1 MRKKN
6 YKGRCQKRTLSKSK
20 EVCRFY
26 DAIQSKYAD
35 ILQKDKDIEE
45 YVAMFRLKV
54 CQRESLHQIFCV

>member
-26 DAIQSKYAD
+26 DAIQSKYAGYTSKG
-35 ILQKDKDIEE
+35 QG
-45 YVAMFRLKV
+45 Y
-54 CQRESLHQIFCV
+54 